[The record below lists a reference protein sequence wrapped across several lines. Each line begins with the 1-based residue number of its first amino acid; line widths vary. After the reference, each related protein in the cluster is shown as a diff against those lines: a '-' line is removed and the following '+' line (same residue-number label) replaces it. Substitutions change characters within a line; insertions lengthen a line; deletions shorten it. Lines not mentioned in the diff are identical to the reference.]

1 MRCINLDIT
10 HRCTL
15 QCLRCL
21 RNAYDRVP
29 GHDMSVDEYNKIVS
43 YFSHVNFCGNISDP
57 VMNPFFLDFLKINY
71 DNNISCEIHNAA
83 TGKSLDWYNKAFTLN
98 PNARWIFGLDGLP
111 EQSHNY
117 RVNQKGQQ
125 LFNAMKLCSS
135 MGLDA
140 TWRMI
145 VFSFNED
152 SIDQCKQLANE
163 INVKFELVKSS
174 RFRKDDPLKPT
185 KYFINRDYEKDI
197 SKMSA

>member
-83 TGKSLDWYNKAFTLN
+83 TGKSLDWYNKAFTIN
-98 PNARWIFGLDGLP
+98 PKARWIFGLDGLP
-111 EQSHNY
+111 DQSHNY
-117 RVNQKGQQ
+117 RVNQKGHQ